1 MKKILLAAAVLP
13 MASIAVLS
21 VSAATL
27 IPKPVV
33 KPVEVVRRPVKVS
46 IVAEEM
52 PRHPGPD
59 CRDDVQ
65 AMIDYWTEAMDRE
78 AVNRPD
84 LIALPEIAD
93 CWERSG
99 YVTTRFISEYYE
111 RRGDRV
117 LKAFSAYAKKHR
129 CYLVYGTMRNREDGK
144 WANSS
149 IMIDREGDVVAVYD
163 KAFPGVDEILNDVR
177 PVVPGEPVVVDTDF
191 GRVGFMI
198 CFDLNFLELAD
209 AYEKL
214 APDVMVFSSH
224 FDGDFRRQEW
234 AKRIGAWV
242 VTSANE
248 RLPKT
253 ICDPCGGEFLREHA
267 YFRTITG
274 EINTN
279 FGVFHIDYNKPKYE
293 AALRKYAPRLKI
305 RNPGQVGTI
314 LLTSDDPALKVSDV
328 AKEFDLE
335 YVKDY
340 FARSR
345 KVRKEAVK

>member
-1 MKKILLAAAVLP
+1 MKRAVVLILSAV
-13 MASIAVLS
+13 AIS
-21 VSAATL
+21 VNAATL

-33 KPVEVVRRPVKVS
+33 KPVKIVRRPIKVA

-59 CRDDVQ
+59 CKDDVQ
-65 AMIDYWTEAMDRE
+65 AMIDFWTAEMDRE

-99 YVTTRFISEYYE
+99 CVNAQFMSGFYA

-117 LKAFSAYAKKHR
+117 LKAFAAYAKKHR

-149 IMIDREGDVVAVYD
+149 IMIDRDGDVVAVYD
-163 KAFPGVDEILNDVR
+163 KAFPVVDEIVNDVR
-177 PVVPGEPVVVDTDF
+177 PVVPGKPVVVDTDF

-214 APDVMVFSSH
+214 APDVMVYSSH
-224 FDGDFRRQEW
+224 FDGDFRRREW
-234 AKRIGAWV
+234 ANRIGAWV
-242 VTSANE
+242 VASANE

-253 ICDPCGGEFLREHA
+253 ICDPCGGEYLREHA

-279 FGVFHIDYNKPKYE
+279 YGVFHIDYNKPKYE

-340 FARSR
+340 FARAR
-345 KVRKEAVK
+345 KTRFDAVGPLK